1 MQQEMKLRTTV
12 IIQTATSLGRIGE
25 TNDNLGINSATTT
38 AYINKIHNM
47 TKSTTE

>member
-12 IIQTATSLGRIGE
+12 TIQIATSLGRIGE